1 MKSFQRFF
9 LFALLCAG
17 FSDLI
22 AQQSPLSIGNLE
34 TMNVKVEAVK
44 YKGKNA
50 IHVTGIAEGEQLA
63 ILKNSD
69 FKNGTIEIEISGQPL
84 PSANAGARGF
94 IGLAFRVRQTD
105 SVRYECFYIR
115 PTNGRADDQLRR
127 NHSTQYISHPGY
139 PWFKLRK
146 EYPGVYESYVDLVAG
161 EWTKLKI
168 VVQDKEARLYV
179 HGADQPSLIVKDLK
193 QDLSSGAIALWIDI
207 GTDAYFAN
215 LKVQKK
221 E

>member
-1 MKSFQRFF
+1 MKLSKR
-9 LFALLCAG
+9 LVPVVLALLT
-17 FSDLI
+17 FSSLF
-22 AQQSPLSIGNLE
+22 AQQSLSVGNLE

-44 YKGKNA
+44 YKGKDA
-50 IHVTGIAEGEQLA
+50 IRVFGLTDGEQLA
-63 ILKNSD
+63 ILKNSS
-69 FKNGTIEIEISGQPL
+69 FKNGTIEIEVSGQPL
-84 PSANAGARGF
+84 PNANAGARGF

-146 EYPGVYESYVDLVAG
+146 ENPGLYESYADLVPG

-168 VVQDKEARLYV
+168 VVQDKEAKLYI

-193 QDLSSGAIALWIDI
+193 QELTTGAIALWIDV
-207 GTDAYFAN
+207 GTDAYFTN
-215 LKVQKK
+215 LKIQPK

>member
-1 MKSFQRFF
+1 MKSLHRL
-9 LFALLCAG
+9 LFAVTLG
-17 FSDLI
+17 LI
-22 AQQSPLSIGNLE
+22 VSNVAAQQLSVQNLE
-34 TMNVKVEAVK
+34 AMNVKFEPVK
-44 YKGKNA
+44 YKGKDA

-63 ILKNSD
+63 ILKNTD
-69 FKNGTIEIEISGQPL
+69 FKNGTIEIEVSGQPL
-84 PSANAGARGF
+84 ANAAAGARGF

-127 NHSTQYISHPGY
+127 NHSTQYVSHPGY

-146 EYPGVYESYVDLVAG
+146 EFPGVYESYVDLVAG
-161 EWTKLKI
+161 EWTKLRI

-193 QDLSSGAIALWIDI
+193 QELVSGAIALWIDI
-207 GTDAYFAN
+207 GTDAYFSN
-215 LKVQKK
+215 LKIQKK
-221 E
+221 N